1 MKSITFG
8 RTFSEAIFISI
19 SQQHAKF
26 VSSGSLYFFVLCN
39 FFHGF
44 QRRHLYLLWSVYLLS
59 RPIIS
64 FAKSYL
70 SRPGF
75 EPGLLRPQRSV
86 LTFRP
91 SGRKEFAMK
100 SIAFGRTFSEANFI
114 SISQQHAKF
123 SPSGNLYCFLLC
135 NFLELRSVS
144 FVIVFVCFIF
154 EKCNKQKVI
163 CSYRDSN
170 LGYCRH
176 NAVS

>member
-26 VSSGSLYFFVLCN
+26 VLSGSLYCFVLCN

-44 QRRHLYLLWSVYLLS
+44 HRSHFYLLWSVYLLS

-91 SGRKEFAMK
+91 SGPKEYAMK
-100 SIAFGRTFSEANFI
+100 SITFGRTFSEANFV

-144 FVIVFVCFIF
+144 YFC
-154 EKCNKQKVI
+154 
-163 CSYRDSN
+163 YR
-170 LGYCRH
+170 LCVLHLRKM
-176 NAVS
+176 